1 MNMMKRAKLKA
12 FEDLIE
18 KMHRLEGKVKDK
30 DEEEENEIQP
40 PAGDE
45 AKLQLKKSLA
55 NIPGRDDDEEDID
68 IVEDGEGE
76 DEEGEMDEGDD
87 FEAEKRAFMKGLPT
101 RIKKPGN
108 SKIMAM
114 SVKIAPKK
122 MMGKK

>member
-18 KMHRLEGKVKDK
+18 KMHKLEGSRKGE
-30 DEEEENEIQP
+30 DEEEEEEEEENGIQP
-40 PAGDE
+40 PDGAE

-55 NIPGRDDDEEDID
+55 DLPH
-68 IVEDGEGE
+68 E
-76 DEEGEMDEGDD
+76 DEEEEEEEGDEMGEEDD

-101 RIKKPGN
+101 RIRKPGN

-122 MMGKK
+122 MMSKK

>member
-18 KMHRLEGKVKDK
+18 KMHKLEGSRKGEEEEE
-30 DEEEENEIQP
+30 EEEENGIQP
-40 PAGDE
+40 PDGDE

-55 NIPGRDDDEEDID
+55 DLPH
-68 IVEDGEGE
+68 E
-76 DEEGEMDEGDD
+76 DEEEEEEEEEGDEMGEEDD
-87 FEAEKRAFMKGLPT
+87 FEAEKRAFMKGLPA
-101 RIKKPGN
+101 RIRKPGN

-122 MMGKK
+122 MMSKK